1 MANTAAKK
9 ITYDSKPVQ
18 VESAIRDGTG
28 KVINTTYATKAEAV
42 TDVSYDST
50 NKKIKKTVNGTTS
63 DVMTLSTVATSGSY
77 ADLSNKPSI
86 PVNATSGAVSPSAA
100 TANGF
105 YYISSN
111 VNSLSGNDANPVMQ
125 YHTSN
130 LDFRILATAYSTSWV
145 QQIATDFRSNNM
157 YFRRKDN
164 GTWKDWVKISTSE
177 DLASYAPL
185 ASPALTGTPTAPTA
199 TAGTNTTQIAT
210 TAFVQTAIAELP
222 QAMIF
227 RGTLGTGG
235 TITSLP
241 TAGSTYEGD
250 VYKVITA
257 GTYASQSA
265 KVGDTFI
272 CGKTGTS
279 TYSWILIPSGDEPSG
294 TVTNIA
300 TGVGLTG
307 GPITTTGT
315 IKAKL
320 KSETNATYDSNSITN
335 TSGRQYA
342 VVPDKTNGYL
352 SVNVPWTDNKVL
364 QENSDDLYGVLD
376 VDLPILINVNE
387 TDTTARVGFLSNVVL
402 NSYSGTI
409 KAPHFY
415 NSTTSSSLDF
425 IVGSTFQLT
434 EVD

>member
-1 MANTAAKK
+1 MTSGN
-9 ITYDSKPVQ
+9 V
-18 VESAIRDGTG
+18 
-28 KVINTTYATKAEAV
+28 VI
-42 TDVSYDST
+42 S
-50 NKKIKKTVNGTTS
+50 NGTTVIKDSGFTIGKSVPS
-63 DVMTLSTVATSGSY
+63 DAEFTDTKVIQTEQSSTTTTYPVLFSAQSSPTSGTAYDAKYATACYLKSNHLYSNSKQVVNLSDTQALTNKTYNGYTLADACAKAVDTSISAGSTSTNLPTSAAVATFVEGKGYVTSSGVTS
-77 ADLSNKPSI
+77 
-86 PVNATSGAVSPSAA
+86 VATGVGLTGGTITSTGTIKVKLKNGD
-100 TANGF
+100 TA
-105 YYISSN
+105 SS
-111 VNSLSGNDANPVMQ
+111 
-125 YHTSN
+125 
-130 LDFRILATAYSTSWV
+130 
-145 QQIATDFRSNNM
+145 
-157 YFRRKDN
+157 
-164 GTWKDWVKISTSE
+164 
-177 DLASYAPL
+177 LASATTSTTASRQYAVEPDSSGYLSVNVPWTNINSDYAPK

-279 TYSWILIPSGDEPSG
+279 TYEWILIPSGDEPSG
-294 TVTNIA
+294 TVTNVA

-307 GPITTTGT
+307 GPITSSGT

-320 KSETNATYDSNSITN
+320 KSETNATYDSESVTN
-335 TSGRQYA
+335 TQYRQYA

-352 SVNVPWTDNKVL
+352 SVNVPWTDTTYPITVT
-364 QENSDDLYGVLD
+364 D
-376 VDLPILINVNE
+376 VSI
-387 TDTTARVGFLSNVVL
+387 
-402 NSYSGTI
+402 
-409 KAPHFY
+409 
-415 NSTTSSSLDF
+415 
-425 IVGSTFQLT
+425 T
-434 EVD
+434 EVN